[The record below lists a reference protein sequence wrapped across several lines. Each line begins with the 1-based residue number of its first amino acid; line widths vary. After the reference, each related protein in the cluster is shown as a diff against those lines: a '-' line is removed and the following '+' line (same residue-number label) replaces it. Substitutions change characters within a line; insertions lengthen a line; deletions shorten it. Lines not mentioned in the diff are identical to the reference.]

1 MVRVAVVIFFFFC
14 LPFLGV
20 AQVLES
26 YAGDWK
32 SATEQSLLGIKSQKE
47 LTISVA
53 TFPGSSF
60 RFEVPG
66 NSTLFIEGKL
76 WELILQDTSFFISSK
91 DLRNDFG
98 KDSLLV
104 TVIND
109 RVRLGDFDLKITK
122 EAKRVGV
129 DEKKLLAAT
138 GFVEARRVMAQPL
151 KDFYGLSLLLIFAL
165 TAVYRLVYPYL
176 LGVLLQPLS
185 VIKAEDFSE
194 SGGLQKV
201 FSIDILFFLLIVG
214 MMLAQ
219 CLVTGIVLFRPDW
232 IVGWIGESALSL
244 LFFWVL
250 ASFALL
256 VLTVLKFSAIKLVSY
271 LFDLGKSEFAHF
283 FYLLRLIAFGFAA
296 VLVVVTFF
304 VINDFNGLKSAY
316 TFVMKSF
323 FWVYVVGVM
332 GLFLLMVNR
341 LDFKKYHLFTYL
353 CIAEIVPFLI
363 LCKWIMVLAQ

>member
-1 MVRVAVVIFFFFC
+1 MVRVVVFFFLFC
-14 LPFLGV
+14 APFLGV

-26 YAGDWK
+26 YASDWK
-32 SATEQSLLGIKSQKE
+32 SATEQSLLGVKSQKE
-47 LTISVA
+47 LAISVA
-53 TFPGSSF
+53 TFPASSF

-76 WELILQDTSFFISSK
+76 WGLILKDTTFFISSK
-91 DLRNDFG
+91 TLRKDFG
-98 KDSLLV
+98 KDSLLI

-122 EAKRVGV
+122 EAKIEGV
-129 DEKKLLAAT
+129 DEKNLLEDAVSD
-138 GFVEARRVMAQPL
+138 GRRVMAQPL
-151 KDFYGLSLLLIFAL
+151 KDFFGLSLLVIFTL
-165 TAVYRLVYPYL
+165 TAVYRMVYPYL

-219 CLVTGIVLFRPDW
+219 CLVTGIFLFRADW
-232 IVGWIGESALSL
+232 IAGWIGESALSL
-244 LFFWVL
+244 LFFWLL

-304 VINDFNGLKSAY
+304 VINDFNGLKTAY
-316 TFVMKSF
+316 TFLMKGF
-323 FWVYVVGVM
+323 FWLYVFGVM

-353 CIAEIVPFLI
+353 CLAEIVPFLV